1 MRVVGRMWTPAK
13 GWNAGASG
21 QDALTPQF
29 VLFFGARRAIERVGL
44 LERLQR
50 DYPGALLIGC
60 STGGEIFGRDVH
72 DDTIAAAAVQLERSA
87 IRQASVKVAAMEES
101 QRAGRELGGALAGP
115 ELSGI
120 LVLSDGT
127 RVNGSALVR
136 GLREAAGDA
145 IPIAGGMA
153 GDGTHFQTTL
163 VGAGA
168 PPTPRVVA
176 ALGFYGR
183 ALAVGHGSV
192 GGWNVFGPLRT
203 ITKSAGN
210 VLYELDGRPALD
222 LYKSYLGD
230 EAEGLPASALLFPL
244 TIRPPGR
251 HGHDVVRTI
260 IGLDEAAKS
269 MIFAGD
275 MPEGHVAQLMVGNT
289 RNLIEGAALAARQAC
304 TAAGT
309 GEKLAVLVSCVGRK
323 WLLGQRIAEE
333 VEAVADALPPLAAQ
347 IGFYSYGEIS
357 PHAESGRCELHNQ
370 TMTVTVF
377 AER

>member
-1 MRVVGRMWTPAK
+1 MRVAGRIWTQAK
-13 GWNAGASG
+13 GWSAGASG
-21 QDALTPQF
+21 TDALDPQF
-29 VLFFGARRAIERVGL
+29 VLFFGARAAVERAGTL
-44 LERLQR
+44 AGLQR
-50 DYPGALLIGC
+50 DYPKALLIGC
-60 STGGEIFGRDVH
+60 STGGEIYGRDVH
-72 DDTIAAAAVQLERSA
+72 DDTIVAAAVRLERSS
-87 IRQASVKVAAMEES
+87 IRQASVVVDAMEQS
-101 QRAGRELGGALAGP
+101 LAAGRKLGAELAGAH
-115 ELSGI
+115 LSAI

-136 GLREAAGDA
+136 GLREAVGDA
-145 IPIAGGMA
+145 LPIVGGMA
-153 GDGTHFQTTL
+153 GDGTHFQTTM

-168 PPTPRVVA
+168 APAPRVVA

-183 ALAVGHGSV
+183 SLSIGHGSI

-210 VLYELDGRPALD
+210 VLYELDGKPALD

-244 TIRPPGR
+244 TIRPPGKS
-251 HGHDVVRTI
+251 GHEVVRTI
-260 IGLDEAAKS
+260 IGLDEAARS

-275 MPEGHVAQLMVGNT
+275 MPEGYVAQLMVGNT
-289 RNLIEGAALAARQAC
+289 RNLIEGAGRAAQHAAAVGGSGDRLAI
-304 TAAGT
+304 
-309 GEKLAVLVSCVGRK
+309 LVSCVGRK

-333 VEAVADALPPLAAQ
+333 IEAVADALPAATQ
-347 IGFYSYGEIS
+347 IGFYSYGEIA
-357 PHAESGRCELHNQ
+357 PHAHSGVCELHNQ